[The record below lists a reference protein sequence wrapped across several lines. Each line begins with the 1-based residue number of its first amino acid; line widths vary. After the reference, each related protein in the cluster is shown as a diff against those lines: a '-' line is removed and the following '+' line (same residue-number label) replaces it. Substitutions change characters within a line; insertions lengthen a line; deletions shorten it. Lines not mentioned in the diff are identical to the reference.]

1 MKLDFFGFFKLIRNN
16 EKVEDIYG
24 ILKYRY
30 NIDIDSIISQCVSI
44 DSNNI
49 LDDISSIVIR
59 EVERSISENFII
71 ENTSGD
77 YISIIN
83 NTGNKNKTDL
93 SQILKYNLEAC
104 QVYLIV
110 KTLLQY
116 RANESLA
123 TVITSQK
130 YELRSDTHI
139 QPHKKS
145 PLSHI
150 FEDAQGAGKKG
161 GDYKKNSLRYIG
173 YLEPCHISSILTASI
188 NPYSKLNNDEVE
200 KFIKSK
206 GNFVHSPNVLDK
218 NDFYKQYKRT
228 YIGIQ
233 NNNRTLN
240 ALNAYA
246 TEKIYGFNLTLCRVD
261 LCVNVDVG
269 SPENVTQYIKQL
281 YKTNMRK
288 SYKIRGLRNT
298 AINKTVGFTTEYEQ
312 DGTELAVYNKKHQLE
327 DALGIPADEY
337 KNILRIE
344 FRLKKQSTINKY
356 VDDTLSNTGKILSL
370 IENSK
375 DIIKT
380 VLPKLLPGGDYY
392 KLDKA
397 IDIVYE
403 LEKDTRLR
411 RTMEQFLRLTAEKHG
426 LKSARAAM
434 KSVGI
439 TDRYITRLLKSF
451 EEIEVNPVALKKNS
465 KQKFLPSLY
474 RYLE

>member
-1 MKLDFFGFFKLIRNN
+1 MH
-16 EKVEDIYG
+16 Y
-24 ILKYRY
+24 
-30 NIDIDSIISQCVSI
+30 SIH
-44 DSNNI
+44 
-49 LDDISSIVIR
+49 
-59 EVERSISENFII
+59 
-71 ENTSGD
+71 T
-77 YISIIN
+77 
-83 NTGNKNKTDL
+83 
-93 SQILKYNLEAC
+93 
-104 QVYLIV
+104 
-110 KTLLQY
+110 
-116 RANESLA
+116 
-123 TVITSQK
+123 
-130 YELRSDTHI
+130 YELRHY
-139 QPHKKS
+139 
-145 PLSHI
+145 LSHEQKFELLKRFHDEGGYRI
-150 FEDAQGAGKKG
+150 FKKG
-161 GDYKKNSLRYIG
+161 NETIICKFGSQGISTTIMENPCRPYIAFQISLNTLLHGEYVKLITYDEAEQAMRLAERMITDWMGEDYS
-173 YLEPCHISSILTASI
+173 C
-188 NPYSKLNNDEVE
+188 
-200 KFIKSK
+200 
-206 GNFVHSPNVLDK
+206 DK
-218 NDFYKQYKRT
+218 
-228 YIGIQ
+228 
-233 NNNRTLN
+233 
-240 ALNAYA
+240 
-246 TEKIYGFNLTLCRVD
+246 LTLCRVD

-281 YKTNMRK
+281 YKINMRK

-370 IENSK
+370 IENGK